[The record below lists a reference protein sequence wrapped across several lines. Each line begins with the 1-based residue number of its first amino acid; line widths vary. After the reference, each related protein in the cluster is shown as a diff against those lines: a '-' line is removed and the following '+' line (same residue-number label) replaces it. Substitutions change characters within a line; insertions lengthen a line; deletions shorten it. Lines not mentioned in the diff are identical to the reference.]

1 MAISVNVTETVIDT
15 DVTNTD
21 VTVALTEQTTNVEL
35 TYPGPQGAS
44 AIVKYKQY
52 FFFKILNSMF
62 LLRSYQIFPRPHI
75 SVIKVIG
82 LMDTNIYLAIHLVCN
97 SVNSVV
103 HSLLFL

>member
-44 AIVKYKQY
+44 AIVNVTTP
-52 FFFKILNSMF
+52 I
-62 LLRSYQIFPRPHI
+62 
-75 SVIKVIG
+75 
-82 LMDTNIYLAIHLVCN
+82 TNTGTTT
-97 SVNSVV
+97 
-103 HSLLFL
+103 